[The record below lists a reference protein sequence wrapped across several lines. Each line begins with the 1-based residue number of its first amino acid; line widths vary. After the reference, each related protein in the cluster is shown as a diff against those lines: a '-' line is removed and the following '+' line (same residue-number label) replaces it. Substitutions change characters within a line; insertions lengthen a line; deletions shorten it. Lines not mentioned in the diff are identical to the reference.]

1 MKKTVS
7 FILVLCV
14 CLSVAASA
22 FAACSHPHHTIVD
35 SFDCIWPH
43 RTQVNG
49 CSKNN
54 TPHYH
59 SITEYQRC
67 YVYACVVCGG
77 VFRYEYVTKSTVTH
91 CESPCPPGG
100 RIRCTNGMCA

>member
-1 MKKTVS
+1 MKKTIS
-7 FILVLCV
+7 FILLLCV

-22 FAACSHPHHTIVD
+22 FAACSHPHHTIVE
-35 SFDCIWPH
+35 SFDYTWPH
-43 RTQVNG
+43 VVPVNG

-54 TPHYH
+54 TPHEH
-59 SITEYQRC
+59 SVIDYKRC

-77 VFRYEYVTKSTVTH
+77 AFRYEYVTTSTYSK

-100 RIRCTNGMCA
+100 RIRCTNGAAA